1 MNHKERKEHLDRNM
15 ETHVNLLL
23 AKVLNFAPYLEDLLH
38 TERNGKKAKL
48 PQLLQSA
55 YDQTIS
61 QVDHLYKGLEGR
73 IKQLEERSKS
83 SGSTSMAGYDSTMGP
98 EIKRRMDNA
107 DAKSADLEFLLNEAH
122 STIEDLRQQ
131 LTKASIKVEKAEE
144 TVRQFDRRLEEQEN
158 VAILRNVTIADLEEK
173 VNGTINNS
181 YDGILLFKINEV
193 ARRRADATSGRHI
206 SFYSPPFYTDQ
217 HGYKMCARVYLNGDG
232 MGRGSHISL
241 FFVIMRGEYDALL
254 KWPFRQKVMMLLVAR
269 CPIGVISWSKRFI
282 NC

>member
-1 MNHKERKEHLDRNM
+1 
-15 ETHVNLLL
+15 
-23 AKVLNFAPYLEDLLH
+23 
-38 TERNGKKAKL
+38 
-48 PQLLQSA
+48 
-55 YDQTIS
+55 
-61 QVDHLYKGLEGR
+61 
-73 IKQLEERSKS
+73 
-83 SGSTSMAGYDSTMGP
+83 MAGYDSTMVP

-158 VAILRNVTIADLEEK
+158 VAALRNVTIADLEEK

-254 KWPFRQKVMMLLVAR
+254 KWPFRQKVTMMLLDQDSEEHIIDAFMPDPSSSSFKRPKGEMNVASG
-269 CPIGVISWSKRFI
+269 CPMFCPHTELQRHAYIRDDVMFI
-282 NC
+282 KIIVDRPDWK